1 MKRWTYCLLCMK
13 YSIPFLFLTSPVYF
27 KSLIMLLID
36 YDEMLWS
43 FMVSDQASGKL
54 VILDKLLQKLH
65 DSGHRVLV
73 FAQMT
78 HTLDI
83 LQVSVVRLF
92 FQ

>member
-1 MKRWTYCLLCMK
+1 
-13 YSIPFLFLTSPVYF
+13 
-27 KSLIMLLID
+27 MLLIV

>member
-1 MKRWTYCLLCMK
+1 
-13 YSIPFLFLTSPVYF
+13 
-27 KSLIMLLID
+27 MLLIV

-65 DSGHRVLV
+65 VSGHRVLV

>member
-1 MKRWTYCLLCMK
+1 M
-13 YSIPFLFLTSPVYF
+13 FN
-27 KSLIMLLID
+27 LIMLLIV

-43 FMVSDQASGKL
+43 FMISDQASGKL

-65 DSGHRVLV
+65 DSVHRVLV